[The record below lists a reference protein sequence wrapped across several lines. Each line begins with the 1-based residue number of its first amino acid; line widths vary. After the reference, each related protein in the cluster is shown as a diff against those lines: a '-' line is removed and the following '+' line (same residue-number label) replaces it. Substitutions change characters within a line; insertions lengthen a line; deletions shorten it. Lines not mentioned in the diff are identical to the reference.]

1 LKKLYGKEVS
11 MAKKYQDLSI
21 PKRILLGPGPSNISP
36 RVSNAMSQNMVG
48 HLDPVFL
55 AIMEEVQEMLRTVFM
70 TENRFTIPISGTGS
84 AGMESALVNTIEKGD
99 PVLVCVNGVFGTRM
113 CDIVE
118 RCGGV
123 LKRIDAEWG
132 MPIDAE
138 LVHQTLEDFPA
149 RIVAIV
155 HAETS
160 TGVLQPLEELSRIV
174 HEHGALLIVDAVTSL
189 GGTEVKIDDW
199 GIDVCYSGTQKC
211 LSCPPGLAPITF
223 SAGAIEKLRNRKEAV
238 QSWYLDMTMLEKYWG
253 PERVYHHTAPISMI
267 YALRESLRLVL
278 EEGLQKRWKR
288 HRKHHND
295 LVSGLEKLG
304 LSMLVEEKYRTP
316 MLNSVIIPETADD
329 ASVRQQ
335 LLKEYNIE
343 IGSGLG
349 PLKGKIWRIGLMG
362 HSCTKENVD
371 LILFALNKLL

>member
-1 LKKLYGKEVS
+1 MRKETS
-11 MAKKYQDLSI
+11 MATKYRDLSL
-21 PKRILLGPGPSNISP
+21 PDRILLGPGPSNIPPS
-36 RVSNAMSQNMVG
+36 VSKAMSQHMVG

-55 AIMEEVQEMLRTVFM
+55 AIMEEVQEMMRRVFM
-70 TENRFTIPISGTGS
+70 TSNRFTIPISGTGS

-99 PVLVCVNGVFGTRM
+99 HVLVCVNGVFGTRM

-118 RCGGV
+118 RCGGI

-132 MPIDAE
+132 KPIDGE
-138 LVHQTLEDFPA
+138 LVRQTLEDFPA

-160 TGVLQPLEELSRIV
+160 TGVLQPLEEISRIV
-174 HEHGALLIVDAVTSL
+174 HEQGALLVVDAVTSL
-189 GGTEVKIDDW
+189 AGVEVKIDDW
-199 GIDVCYSGTQKC
+199 GVDVCYSGTQKC

-223 SAGAIEKLRNRKEAV
+223 SEKAMEKLRNRKAAV

-253 PERVYHHTAPISMI
+253 PERVYHHTAPINMI

-278 EEGLQKRWKR
+278 EEGLQKRWAR
-288 HRKHHND
+288 HREHHNE

-304 LSMLVEEKYRTP
+304 LSMLVEKTYRTP

-335 LLKEYNIE
+335 LLNEYNIE

-362 HSCTKENVD
+362 HSCTKENVEM
-371 LILFALNKLL
+371 ILYALKNLL

>member
-1 LKKLYGKEVS
+1 MRKETS
-11 MAKKYQDLSI
+11 MATKYRDLSL
-21 PKRILLGPGPSNISP
+21 PDRILLGPGPSNIPPS
-36 RVSNAMSQNMVG
+36 VSKAMSQHMVG

-55 AIMEEVQEMLRTVFM
+55 AIMEEVQEMMRRVFM
-70 TENRFTIPISGTGS
+70 TSNRFTIPISGTGS

-99 PVLVCVNGVFGTRM
+99 HVLVCVNGVFGTRM

-118 RCGGV
+118 RCGGI

-132 MPIDAE
+132 KPIDGE
-138 LVHQTLEDFPA
+138 LVRQTLEDFPA

-160 TGVLQPLEELSRIV
+160 TGVLQPLEEISRIV
-174 HEHGALLIVDAVTSL
+174 HEQGALLVVDAVTSL
-189 GGTEVKIDDW
+189 AGVEVKIDDW
-199 GIDVCYSGTQKC
+199 GVDVCYSGTQKC

-223 SAGAIEKLRNRKEAV
+223 SEKAMEKLRNRKAAV

-278 EEGLQKRWKR
+278 EEGLQKRWAR
-288 HRKHHND
+288 HREHHNE

-304 LSMLVEEKYRTP
+304 LSMLVEKTYRTP

-335 LLKEYNIE
+335 LLNEYNIE

-362 HSCTKENVD
+362 HSCTKENVEM
-371 LILFALNKLL
+371 ILYALKNLL

>member
-1 LKKLYGKEVS
+1 MATKYG
-11 MAKKYQDLSI
+11 DLSL
-21 PKRILLGPGPSNISP
+21 PHRILLGPGPSNIPPS
-36 RVSNAMSQNMVG
+36 VSKAMSDHMVG

-55 AIMEEVQEMLRTVFM
+55 AIMEEVQEMLRRVFM
-70 TENRFTIPISGTGS
+70 TSNRFTIPISGTGS

-99 PVLVCVNGVFGTRM
+99 HVLVCVNGVFGTRM

-118 RCGGV
+118 RCGGI

-132 MPIDAE
+132 KPIDE
-138 LVHQTLEDFPA
+138 DLVRQAMEDFPA
-149 RIVAIV
+149 TVVAIV

-160 TGVLQPLEELSRIV
+160 TGVLQPLEEISRIV
-174 HEHGALLIVDAVTSL
+174 HEQGALFVVDAVTSL
-189 GGTEVKIDDW
+189 AGVEVKIDDW
-199 GIDVCYSGTQKC
+199 EVDVCYSGTQKC

-223 SAGAIEKLRNRKEAV
+223 SARAVEKLRNRKETV

-278 EEGLQKRWKR
+278 EEGLDQRWER
-288 HRKHHND
+288 HRKNHHH

-304 LSMLVEEKYRTP
+304 LSMLVEERYRTP
-316 MLNSVIIPETADD
+316 MLNSVIIPEAVDD
-329 ASVRQQ
+329 ADLRQR
-335 LLKEYNIE
+335 LLSEYNIE

-362 HSCTKENVD
+362 HSCTQENVD
-371 LILFALNKLL
+371 LILFALKNLL